1 MSPIQLS
8 LILLFQSDCDLSYQ
22 ITCLRKIVASKNN
35 AHVEIIVVGLFF
47 DQDYQTIIEACTD
60 LGCGYLNYTN
70 SLSATSGV
78 LRNFAAQHATGELLI
93 FQEINMISWQGIY
106 DEILEEAL
114 VVNLTS
120 QIKNFV
126 IVPCVYLS
134 KFFSERVLFNNSKRH
149 LRQIMTSYIQYGL
162 GKDFLC
168 FDPSASII
176 IMNRHH
182 FFSIGG
188 FNERIKCS
196 YGSKIEFV
204 NRLITENDIYI
215 RSDKFYDSHYDVDNL
230 RDYEFYYEFSLY
242 GVRTASAGLVM
253 FGLTNGDVDPLLLGI
268 TKEVGFIISEMKA
281 ADNYYAFRLPLQSL
295 HNNYNILAMWDK
307 NSIYNFILRQALPFI
322 GKISN
327 ISLNEFNDVDSFV
340 DYLSRNKVSRIIFY
354 NPYLDSLTQRFYHKV
369 RALQLPYYVFER
381 GALPDSWFFDA
392 NGFNADSTTYLPVHW
407 ENLVLTMQELNKVD
421 NYIFKLQDH
430 GSTLEFNYPRKG
442 KVATRKCIDN
452 VCNSAN
458 KKILFISLQRDSD
471 TVTNYFAGVVK
482 NYAGFVESINSILE
496 LLDREEWIV
505 IAKKHPLE
513 EENILF
519 RGQVY
524 YMNDA
529 HIYDLLEVS
538 DKVILLNSGVGVLA
552 MLFNK
557 HVIHLGETFYSHPQI
572 NTYAPNPETAVSAI
586 NSIFVPDSLL
596 IKKFIYYLR
605 FKVYSFGVSK
615 TVKKGHTAV
624 SNITATCD
632 INFYELRLPGIGE
645 YVFNTNYRKIPVNA
659 PLQSMKLAVSNVIN
673 DSMVNHGIDNDMSF
687 FQKKALRLF
696 GGWLK
701 LTKCDDIVVSS
712 YLSNPRKFFYNTHSR
727 FTRIIGKL
735 IF

>member
-673 DSMVNHGIDNDMSF
+673 DSMVNHVIIKDMSF